1 MDLFRYFVRFLYK
14 IRWYLVIMPM
24 ISLIIAWFM
33 TRNMERIYD
42 TNTTIYTGMI
52 TGYNIEGGTGSAGG
66 NSQTNIT
73 NLMLIITTD
82 NTIHEVSLRLFAR
95 CMMYGNPNKDNN
107 YISAEHF
114 RQLNASVPADV
125 KALINHSNEAQ
136 TYANLKAYE
145 KPSQDNF
152 LFGLTNYHPYFGINS
167 ITSRLKVLQLQK
179 SDIIDIGYSAND
191 AGIAYNTL
199 DILNDVFSKQYQ
211 QLRYGETSNVIKFF
225 EREVARL
232 YRILTSAEDDLIRY
246 NVSKRVI
253 NYGEQTKQ
261 VAAMDAQQQNF
272 RNDQLMNYT
281 TAKALLDYLER
292 QLGNRA
298 QIIRS
303 NKEFTNQVRDISR
316 IQSRISNL
324 KLMSSEGGGNNNES
338 QEELAKAQRDLQR
351 ATGRVTQL
359 TKDIEAA
366 TFSTETGVKAQ
377 DMLGRWLEQLLLLE
391 KTKAEMTA
399 TDIMKNELD
408 RQYLYF
414 APIGA
419 TLERK
424 SRHIGF
430 IEGNYMEMLRALNSA
445 RMRQRNLQMSTA
457 TLRVLNPPM
466 FPLNAQPTNRMMVL
480 LGAFMLTF
488 ILVTLYF
495 LIIEMLDRTLRDRM
509 RSERITNIPVMGCFP
524 KESNLRY
531 RRFNKT
537 IADMAMKQ
545 LSKALLP
552 NFKEGQQNVLNLL
565 STDSGN
571 GKSYIAQ
578 ELENYWISIGLQV
591 RRLTYDEDFLAEDS
605 KFILAKDI
613 KDLCPD
619 ILPEEIAIIEYPNL
633 DDYSISPAL
642 LNMGTI
648 NMMVTRANR
657 TWKDVDQKA
666 LNEVQA
672 MLDEE
677 HKNTLFMYLTEA
689 TRYAVE
695 EFVGQL
701 PPYEQT
707 HVQHVCKGK
716 RRKSVIT
723 LSPVFACNLRVCLC
737 GIQHVCHHLRDAST
751 GCRYI
756 IAL

>member
-1 MDLFRYFVRFLYK
+1 MDLFRYLVRFLYK
-14 IRWYLVIMPM
+14 IRWYLVILP
-24 ISLIIAWFM
+24 LIALIVAWFL

-52 TGYNIEGGTGSAGG
+52 TGYNIEGGTGAAGG
-66 NSQTNIT
+66 NAQTNIT

-114 RQLNASVPADV
+114 RQLNATVPPDV
-125 KALINHSNEAQ
+125 KGLINHNSEAQ

-145 KPSQDNF
+145 KPSQDNY
-152 LFGLTNYHPYFGINS
+152 LFGILNYHPYFGINN
-167 ITSRLKVLQLQK
+167 ITGRLKVLQLNN

-199 DILNDVFSKQYQ
+199 DILNEVFARQYQ
-211 QLRYGETSNVIKFF
+211 QIRFGETNNVIKFF

-232 YRILTSAEDDLIRY
+232 YRILTNAEDDLIRY
-246 NVSKRVI
+246 NISKRII

-261 VAAMDAQQQNF
+261 LTVLEMQQQNF

-298 QIIRS
+298 QVIRS
-303 NKEFTNQVRDISR
+303 NKEFTSRVRDISR

-324 KLMSSEGGGNNNES
+324 RLMSSEGGNNNES
-338 QEELAKAQRDLQR
+338 QEELAKAQRDLQD

-359 TKDIEAA
+359 TKDIEAS
-366 TFSTETGVKAQ
+366 TYSTETGVKAN
-377 DMLGRWLEQLLLLE
+377 DMLSRWLEQLLLLE

-399 TDIMKNELD
+399 TDIMKKNLD
-408 RQYLYF
+408 DQYLFY

-419 TLERK
+419 TLDRK
-424 SRHIGF
+424 DRHIGF
-430 IEGNYMEMLRALNSA
+430 IEGNYMEMLKALNAA
-445 RMRQRNLQMSTA
+445 RLRQRNLQMTTA

-466 FPLNAQPTNRMMVL
+466 FPLNAQPTNRLMIL

-488 ILVTLYF
+488 MLTALWF
-495 LIIEMLDRTLRDRM
+495 LIIELLDRTLRDRM
-509 RSERITNIPVMGCFP
+509 RSERITKVPVMGCYP

-552 NFKEGQQNVLNLL
+552 HFQEGQQNVLNLI

-571 GKSYIAQ
+571 GKSYLAQ

-605 KFILAKDI
+605 RFILAKDI

-619 ILPEEIAIIEYPNL
+619 ILPEEIAIVEYPNL
-633 DDYSISPAL
+633 DENSISPGL
-642 LNMGTI
+642 LNMGTV
-648 NMMVTRANR
+648 NLMVTRANR

-666 LNEVQA
+666 LKEVQA
-672 MLDEE
+672 MLDDE
-677 HKNTLFMYLTEA
+677 HKNSLFMYLTEA
-689 TRYAVE
+689 SRYAVE

-701 PPYEQT
+701 PPYTKFNNFVYRMSQLGLTATENE
-707 HVQHVCKGK
+707 HAK
-716 RRKSVIT
+716 
-723 LSPVFACNLRVCLC
+723 
-737 GIQHVCHHLRDAST
+737 
-751 GCRYI
+751 
-756 IAL
+756 

>member
-1 MDLFRYFVRFLYK
+1 MDLFRYFIRFLYK
-14 IRWYLVIMPM
+14 IRWYLIILPI
-24 ISLIIAWFM
+24 ISLIVAWFL
-33 TRNMERIYD
+33 TRNMEHIYD

-52 TGYNIEGGTGSAGG
+52 TGYNLEGTTGSVGG

-73 NLMLIITTD
+73 NLMLIVTTD
-82 NTIHEVSLRLFAR
+82 NTIHEVALRLFGR

-114 RQLNASVPADV
+114 RQLNATVPPEV
-125 KALINHSNEAQ
+125 KALINRNSEDQ

-152 LFGLTNYHPYFGINS
+152 LFGLLNYHQYFGIDN
-167 ITSRLKVLQLQK
+167 ITSRLKVLQLDQ

-191 AGIAYNTL
+191 AGIAFNTL
-199 DILNDVFSKQYQ
+199 DILNKVFARQYQ
-211 QLRYGETSNVIKFF
+211 QLRFGETNNVIRFF
-225 EREVARL
+225 EKEVARL
-232 YRILTSAEDDLIRY
+232 YKVLSNAEDDLIRY
-246 NVSKRVI
+246 NISKKII
-253 NYGEQTKQ
+253 NYEEQTK
-261 VAAMDAQQQNF
+261 ALTGLEAQQQNF

-281 TAKALLDYLER
+281 TSKALLDYLER

-298 QIIRS
+298 QVIRS
-303 NKEFTNQVRDISR
+303 NREFTNQVRDISR

-324 KLMSSEGGGNNNES
+324 RIMSSEGGGQNNES
-338 QEELAKAQRDLQR
+338 QEELAKAQRDLQK

-359 TKDIEAA
+359 TKDIEAS
-366 TFSTETGVKAQ
+366 TFSTETGVKANN
-377 DMLGRWLEQLLLLE
+377 MLERWLEQLLLME

-399 TDIMKNELD
+399 TDIMKENLE
-408 RQYLYF
+408 RQYLFY

-419 TLERK
+419 TIERK
-424 SRHIGF
+424 VRHIGF
-430 IEGNYMEMLRALNSA
+430 IEGNYMEMLKALNAA

-466 FPLNAQPTNRMMVL
+466 FPLNAQPTNRIMIL
-480 LGAFMLTF
+480 LGSLLLTFMLTA
-488 ILVTLYF
+488 LWF

-509 RSERITNIPVMGCFP
+509 RSERITQIPVMGCFP

-545 LSKALLP
+545 LSKSLLP
-552 NFKEGQQNVLNLL
+552 HFKEGQQNVLNLI

-571 GKSYIAQ
+571 GKSYLAQ
-578 ELENYWISIGLQV
+578 ELENYWISIGLEV

-605 KFILAKDI
+605 KFILAKGI

-619 ILPEEIAIIEYPNL
+619 ILPNEIAIIEYPNM
-633 DDYSISPAL
+633 DDNSISPAL

-648 NMMVTRANR
+648 NLMVTRANR

-666 LNEVQA
+666 LKELQS
-672 MLDEE
+672 MLDDE
-677 HKNTLFMYLTEA
+677 HKNSLFMYLTEA
-689 TRYAVE
+689 SRYAVE

-701 PPYEQT
+701 PPYTRFNNFVYRISQLGLTATENE
-707 HVQHVCKGK
+707 H
-716 RRKSVIT
+716 S
-723 LSPVFACNLRVCLC
+723 L
-737 GIQHVCHHLRDAST
+737 
-751 GCRYI
+751 
-756 IAL
+756 

>member
-1 MDLFRYFVRFLYK
+1 MDLFRYLVRFLYK
-14 IRWYLVIMPM
+14 IRWYLVILPM
-24 ISLIIAWFM
+24 IALIVAWFS

-52 TGYNIEGGTGSAGG
+52 TGYNLEGSGSVGG
-66 NSQTNIT
+66 NAQTNIT

-82 NTIHEVSLRLFAR
+82 NTIHEVALRLFAR
-95 CMMYGNPNKDNN
+95 CMMYGNSNKDNN

-114 RQLNASVPADV
+114 RQLNATVPADV
-125 KALINHSNEAQ
+125 KALINHNSESA

-145 KPSQDNF
+145 KPSQENY
-152 LFGLTNYHPYFGINS
+152 LFGILNYHPYFGIDN
-167 ITSRLKVLQLQK
+167 ITSRLKVLQLSS

-199 DILNDVFSKQYQ
+199 DILNEVFARQYQ
-211 QLRYGETSNVIKFF
+211 QIRFGETSNVIKFF

-232 YRILTSAEDDLIRY
+232 YRILTNAEDDLIRY
-246 NVSKRVI
+246 NVSKRII

-261 VAAMDAQQQNF
+261 LTVLEMQQQNF

-281 TAKALLDYLER
+281 TSKALLDYLER

-298 QIIRS
+298 QVIRS

-324 KLMSSEGGGNNNES
+324 KLMSSEAGGNNNEA
-338 QEELAKAQRDLQR
+338 QEELAKAERDLQA
-351 ATGRVTQL
+351 ATGRVNQL
-359 TKDIEAA
+359 TKDIEAS
-366 TFSTETGVKAQ
+366 TYSTETGVKAN
-377 DMLGRWLEQLLLLE
+377 DMLSRWLEQLLLLE

-399 TDIMKNELD
+399 TDIMKSNLD
-408 RQYLYF
+408 KQYLFY

-419 TLERK
+419 TLDRK
-424 SRHIGF
+424 DRHISF
-430 IEGNYMEMLRALNSA
+430 IEGNYMEMLKALNAA
-445 RMRQRNLQMSTA
+445 RLRQKNLQMSTA

-466 FPLNAQPTNRMMVL
+466 FPLNAQPTNRMMIL

-488 ILVTLYF
+488 MLTALYF

-509 RSERITNIPVMGCFP
+509 RSERITKIPVMGCFP

-537 IADMAMKQ
+537 IADMSMKQ

-552 NFKEGQQNVLNLL
+552 HFKEGQQNVLNLI

-571 GKSYIAQ
+571 GKTYLAQ

-591 RRLTYDEDFLAEDS
+591 RRLTYDEDFLSEDS

-619 ILPEEIAIIEYPNL
+619 ILPEEIAIIEYPNM
-633 DDYSISPAL
+633 DDNSISPAL

-648 NMMVTRANR
+648 NLMVTRANR

-666 LNEVQA
+666 LKEVQA

-677 HKNTLFMYLTEA
+677 HKDTLYMYLTEA
-689 TRYAVE
+689 SRYAVE

-701 PPYEQT
+701 PPYTKFKNFVYRMSQLGLTAIENE
-707 HVQHVCKGK
+707 HAK
-716 RRKSVIT
+716 
-723 LSPVFACNLRVCLC
+723 
-737 GIQHVCHHLRDAST
+737 
-751 GCRYI
+751 
-756 IAL
+756 

>member
-1 MDLFRYFVRFLYK
+1 MDLFRYLVRFLYK
-14 IRWYLVIMPM
+14 IRWYLVILPM
-24 ISLIIAWFM
+24 IALIVAWFS

-52 TGYNIEGGTGSAGG
+52 TGYNLEGSGSVGG
-66 NSQTNIT
+66 NAQTNIT

-82 NTIHEVSLRLFAR
+82 NTIHEVALRLFAR

-114 RQLNASVPADV
+114 RQLDATVPADV
-125 KALINHSNEAQ
+125 KALINHNSESA

-145 KPSQDNF
+145 KPSQENY
-152 LFGLTNYHPYFGINS
+152 LFGILNYHPYFGIDN
-167 ITSRLKVLQLQK
+167 ITSRLKVLQLSS

-199 DILNDVFSKQYQ
+199 DILNEVFARQYQ
-211 QLRYGETSNVIKFF
+211 QIRFGETSNVIKFF

-232 YRILTSAEDDLIRY
+232 YRILTNAEDDLIRY
-246 NVSKRVI
+246 NVSKRIV

-261 VAAMDAQQQNF
+261 LTVLEMQQQNF

-281 TAKALLDYLER
+281 TSKALLDYLER

-298 QIIRS
+298 QVIRS

-324 KLMSSEGGGNNNES
+324 KLMSSESGGNNNEA
-338 QEELAKAQRDLQR
+338 QEELAKAERDLQA
-351 ATGRVTQL
+351 ATGRVNQL
-359 TKDIEAA
+359 TKDIEAS
-366 TFSTETGVKAQ
+366 TYSTETGVKAN
-377 DMLGRWLEQLLLLE
+377 DMLSRWLEQLLLLE

-399 TDIMKNELD
+399 TDIMKNNLD
-408 RQYLYF
+408 KQYLFY

-419 TLERK
+419 TLDRK
-424 SRHIGF
+424 DRHISF
-430 IEGNYMEMLRALNSA
+430 IEGNYMEMLKALNAA
-445 RMRQRNLQMSTA
+445 RLRQKNLQMSTA

-466 FPLNAQPTNRMMVL
+466 FPLNAQPTNRMMIL

-488 ILVTLYF
+488 MLTALYF

-509 RSERITNIPVMGCFP
+509 RSERITKIPVMGCFP

-537 IADMAMKQ
+537 IADMSMKQ

-552 NFKEGQQNVLNLL
+552 HFKEGQQNVLNLI

-571 GKSYIAQ
+571 GKTYLAQ

-591 RRLTYDEDFLAEDS
+591 RRLTYDEDFLSEDS

-619 ILPEEIAIIEYPNL
+619 ILPEEIAIIEYPNM
-633 DDYSISPAL
+633 DDNSISPAL

-648 NMMVTRANR
+648 NLMVTRANR

-666 LNEVQA
+666 LKEVQA

-677 HKNTLFMYLTEA
+677 HKDTLYMYLTEA
-689 TRYAVE
+689 SRYAVE

-701 PPYEQT
+701 PPYTKFKNFVYRMSQLGLTAVENE
-707 HVQHVCKGK
+707 HAK
-716 RRKSVIT
+716 
-723 LSPVFACNLRVCLC
+723 
-737 GIQHVCHHLRDAST
+737 
-751 GCRYI
+751 
-756 IAL
+756 

>member
-1 MDLFRYFVRFLYK
+1 
-14 IRWYLVIMPM
+14 
-24 ISLIIAWFM
+24 
-33 TRNMERIYD
+33 
-42 TNTTIYTGMI
+42 
-52 TGYNIEGGTGSAGG
+52 
-66 NSQTNIT
+66 
-73 NLMLIITTD
+73 
-82 NTIHEVSLRLFAR
+82 
-95 CMMYGNPNKDNN
+95 
-107 YISAEHF
+107 
-114 RQLNASVPADV
+114 
-125 KALINHSNEAQ
+125 
-136 TYANLKAYE
+136 
-145 KPSQDNF
+145 
-152 LFGLTNYHPYFGINS
+152 
-167 ITSRLKVLQLQK
+167 
-179 SDIIDIGYSAND
+179 
-191 AGIAYNTL
+191 
-199 DILNDVFSKQYQ
+199 
-211 QLRYGETSNVIKFF
+211 
-225 EREVARL
+225 
-232 YRILTSAEDDLIRY
+232 
-246 NVSKRVI
+246 
-253 NYGEQTKQ
+253 
-261 VAAMDAQQQNF
+261 
-272 RNDQLMNYT
+272 
-281 TAKALLDYLER
+281 
-292 QLGNRA
+292 
-298 QIIRS
+298 
-303 NKEFTNQVRDISR
+303 
-316 IQSRISNL
+316 
-324 KLMSSEGGGNNNES
+324 MSSEGGGNNNES

-399 TDIMKNELD
+399 TDIMKNEID

-571 GKSYIAQ
+571 GKS
-578 ELENYWISIGLQV
+578 
-591 RRLTYDEDFLAEDS
+591 
-605 KFILAKDI
+605 
-613 KDLCPD
+613 
-619 ILPEEIAIIEYPNL
+619 
-633 DDYSISPAL
+633 
-642 LNMGTI
+642 
-648 NMMVTRANR
+648 
-657 TWKDVDQKA
+657 
-666 LNEVQA
+666 
-672 MLDEE
+672 
-677 HKNTLFMYLTEA
+677 
-689 TRYAVE
+689 
-695 EFVGQL
+695 
-701 PPYEQT
+701 
-707 HVQHVCKGK
+707 
-716 RRKSVIT
+716 
-723 LSPVFACNLRVCLC
+723 
-737 GIQHVCHHLRDAST
+737 
-751 GCRYI
+751 
-756 IAL
+756 

>member
-14 IRWYLVIMPM
+14 IRWYLAILPM
-24 ISLIIAWFM
+24 IALIVAWFL

-52 TGYNIEGGTGSAGG
+52 TGYNLEGSGSVGG
-66 NSQTNIT
+66 NSQANII

-82 NTIHEVSLRLFAR
+82 NTIHEVSLRLFGR

-114 RQLNASVPADV
+114 RQLNATVPAEV
-125 KALINHSNEAQ
+125 KALINHNSEAQ

-152 LFGLTNYHPYFGINS
+152 LFGLLNYHPYFGINN
-167 ITSRLKVLQLQK
+167 ITSRLKVLQLNE
-179 SDIIDIGYSAND
+179 SDIIDIGYYAND
-191 AGIAYNTL
+191 AGVAYNTL
-199 DILNDVFSKQYQ
+199 DILNDVFARQYQ
-211 QLRYGETSNVIKFF
+211 QIRFGETNNVIRFF
-225 EREVARL
+225 EKEVARL
-232 YRILTSAEDDLIRY
+232 YKILTNAEDDLIRY
-246 NVSKRVI
+246 NISKRII

-261 VAAMDAQQQNF
+261 LTVLEAQQQNF

-281 TAKALLDYLER
+281 TSKALMDYLER

-298 QIIRS
+298 QVIRS
-303 NKEFTNQVRDISR
+303 NREFTNQVRDISR

-324 KLMSSEGGGNNNES
+324 RLMSSESGAQNNES
-338 QEELAKAQRDLQR
+338 QEELAKAQRDLQK
-351 ATGRVTQL
+351 ATDRVTQL
-359 TKDIEAA
+359 TKDIEAS
-366 TFSTETGVKAQ
+366 TYSTETGVRAN
-377 DMLGRWLEQLLLLE
+377 DMLSRWLEQLLLLE

-399 TDIMKNELD
+399 TDIMKNNLD
-408 RQYLYF
+408 RQYLFY

-419 TLERK
+419 TLDRK
-424 SRHIGF
+424 DRHIGF
-430 IEGNYMEMLRALNSA
+430 IEGNYMEMLKALNAA
-445 RMRQRNLQMSTA
+445 RLRQRNLQMSTA

-466 FPLNAQPTNRMMVL
+466 FPLNAQPTNRLMIL
-480 LGAFMLTF
+480 LGAFFLTF
-488 ILVTLYF
+488 ALTTLWF
-495 LIIEMLDRTLRDRM
+495 LIIELLDRTLRDRM
-509 RSERITNIPVMGCFP
+509 RSERITKIPVMGCFP

-552 NFKEGQQNVLNLL
+552 HFKEGQQNVLNLI

-571 GKSYIAQ
+571 GKSYLAQ

-619 ILPEEIAIIEYPNL
+619 ILPDEIAIIEYPNL
-633 DDYSISPAL
+633 DDNSISPAL
-642 LNMGTI
+642 LNMGTV
-648 NMMVTRANR
+648 NLMVTRANR

-666 LNEVQA
+666 LKEVQA
-672 MLDEE
+672 MLDDE
-677 HKNTLFMYLTEA
+677 HKDTLFMYLTEA
-689 TRYAVE
+689 SRYAVE

-701 PPYEQT
+701 PPYTKFNNFVYRMSQLGLTAIENE
-707 HVQHVCKGK
+707 HAK
-716 RRKSVIT
+716 
-723 LSPVFACNLRVCLC
+723 
-737 GIQHVCHHLRDAST
+737 
-751 GCRYI
+751 
-756 IAL
+756 